1 MRHHDHKPKSTS
13 LAVVLAFFFGPFG
26 MFYAGVG
33 WGFLAILLTFVS
45 IFVGCGIVVLYD
57 AAICCDLTHYFI
69 NRHLLV
75 IGLVLGYGVIHL
87 ISLVFS
93 PVVVHYKRQD
103 QLDELDEME
112 AKQPRAANRHRPKRR
127 LYSYT

>member
-1 MRHHDHKPKSTS
+1 MRCHDHKPKSMS

-26 MFYAGVG
+26 TFYAGVG
-33 WGFLAILLTFVS
+33 WGFLAILLMFVS
-45 IFVGCGIVVLYD
+45 MFVGCGILVLID
-57 AAICCDLTHYFI
+57 GAICCEFGYFDVSP
-69 NRHLLV
+69 RLLV
-75 IGLVLGYGVIHL
+75 NGLFLGYGVIHL

-93 PVVVHYKRQD
+93 PVVVHYIRQD